1 MCGIA
6 GIISAKLDR
15 RARGDAVAR
24 MVHRQ
29 KHRGPD
35 DRGCH
40 DQGPATLGMC
50 RLAIIDP
57 THGHQPMFSPDERFS
72 LIFNGTIYNYRELQA
87 GLAARGWIFQ
97 TQSDTSLNRPSAAPR
112 CARHPLDPGYL
123 SRNNYRSS
131 WPTNHLAALAVAP
144 EA

>member
-35 DRGCH
+35 DHGYH
-40 DQGPATLGMC
+40 DQGTATLGMC

-87 GLAARGWIFQ
+87 GLAARGWIFR
-97 TQSDTSLNRPSAAPR
+97 TQGDTEVL
-112 CARHPLDPGYL
+112 
-123 SRNNYRSS
+123 
-131 WPTNHLAALAVAP
+131 LAAYALDGAACLSTLRGMFAFAIWDAR
-144 EA
+144 EQILFAARDS